1 MKIYLNATSVNENLW
16 PLIENE
22 PVALIKLAGKFLI
35 EYLLESCTRSEIKS
49 IIIIGGRHCDTL
61 KDKLGT
67 GTKWG
72 IELTYKDN
80 ITNSKDL
87 AIINVDSL
95 YNMDLHDLI
104 EMSKNNKQELL
115 HDYFIQNNY
124 NDATNDHNEMYL
136 KSGCGS
142 DYSTNEIL
150 KIHNYSSYYDACM
163 KLVSSQLSECM
174 IDPHQFGYKV
184 IEGSRVVYNQENFTN
199 GYTFIGDRTRIS
211 PTSKLSSNVVIGADV
226 VIDDYAQ
233 LNHSIIMDN
242 TYIGKMLKVDNS
254 IVKGNYLLSIKYDS
268 CTKIKDKIL
277 IDNLRLKTRN
287 KGFMKRV
294 IEMTLPAA

>member
-104 EMSKNNKQELL
+104 EMSENNKQEFL
-115 HDYFIQNNY
+115 HDQLIKNNY
-124 NDATNDHNEMYL
+124 NNATNDHNEIYL
-136 KSGCGS
+136 KSGYGAN
-142 DYSTNEIL
+142 YSTNEIL
-150 KIHNYSSYYDACM
+150 KIHNYSSYHDACM
-163 KLVSSQLSECM
+163 KLVSSELSECM

-211 PTSKLSSNVVIGADV
+211 PTSKLSSNVVIGTDV

-233 LNHSIIMDN
+233 LNRSIIMDN

-254 IVKGNYLLSIKYDS
+254 IVKGNFLLSLKHNS
-268 CTKIKDKIL
+268 CTKITDKIL
-277 IDNLRLKTRN
+277 IDNLHLKTSN
-287 KGFMKRV
+287 KGFMRRV